1 MGRRTRALQA
11 HGLLA
16 RAGAPVHGLG
26 WALRR
31 AGLTLVL
38 LGAVALAAWSA
49 HDAVAARDGW
59 LVTLVHTVQSWLR
72 AAWSAGG

>member
-1 MGRRTRALQA
+1 MGRWTRALQA
-11 HGLLA
+11 HDLLG
-16 RAGAPVHGLG
+16 RSGAPVHGL
-26 WALRR
+26 ARAVRR
-31 AGLTLVL
+31 AGITVAL
-38 LGAVALAAWSA
+38 LGAVALAAWLA